1 MTVPGL
7 QSCTTKYKVTRDATG
22 KITNNSNTYDNW
34 SAAKK
39 NLSASTRANTFS
51 SSSSVRTTNMYATG
65 ANSRLGKFGY
75 EMGSDGRIR
84 LNADSSDLRA
94 GNGSGSV
101 VRPIVIN
108 TGGNECTH
116 TNKTSGLETATGIA
130 TLVAGGI
137 ELYNKLDE
145 SGAIDKAKEGIK
157 DLFQK
162 IPTST
167 GALSGALDS
176 ASSFSEISSLESQ
189 ADAKKASM
197 ASDYQKIDISSKAAE
212 ALQQDGV
219 QDGLKLAGV
228 TLDTNALKL
237 ETLNP
242 DDLDAS
248 ANSVEKDMG
257 EVEDFQQKDLTDA
270 KAKISERRGAID
282 QGIESLNGQLERLEA
297 QQGKEGAPAN
307 LDQQIADCKAKIEKL
322 EKQKEQVD
330 KAEDAVDQLNK
341 DCTQLLTDLKA
352 QQSAIKDLKEFE
364 GEIKDKK
371 YDLAKEQ
378 DGQLGKNMKEI
389 DKLNKKMQGIKGNDD
404 KDVQKREE
412 ISKEIAGLKSE
423 MKTALSSLQDAGTTS
438 FENSKGKKYE
448 VKNMGNASMYISAG
462 GDVAAGVVKQMVKD
476 GTLPVD
482 DKGNLD
488 MEKMKSQ
495 QS

>member
-7 QSCTTKYKVTRDATG
+7 ASCTTKYQITRDSKG
-22 KITNNSNTYDNW
+22 NIIHNRNTKELYDT
-34 SAAKK
+34 AKA
-39 NLSASTRANTFS
+39 NLSGATRSTTFVS
-51 SSSSVRTTNMYATG
+51 ATRSGTKNMYGVGDKPNFA
-65 ANSRLGKFGY
+65 A
-75 EMGSDGRIR
+75 
-84 LNADSSDLRA
+84 LRA
-94 GNGSGSV
+94 GNGTGAATSS
-101 VRPIVIN
+101 ITIN

-116 TNKTSGLETATGIA
+116 TNKTSAMDKAAGIA

-137 ELYNKLDE
+137 ELYNKLDDA
-145 SGAIDKAKEGIK
+145 GVIDKAKDKMK

-162 IPTST
+162 LPTST

-257 EVEDFQQKDLTDA
+257 EVENFQQKDLTEA

-282 QGIESLNGQLERLEA
+282 QGIESLNGQLQRLEA
-297 QQGKEGAPAN
+297 QQGKEGAPAD

-341 DCTQLLTDLKA
+341 DCAQLLTDLKA

-378 DGQLGKNMKEI
+378 DEQLGKNMKEI
-389 DKLNKKMQGIKGNDD
+389 DKLNKKWQGIKGTDE
-404 KDVQKREE
+404 KALSQKAEIEKE
-412 ISKEIAGLKSE
+412 ISGLKGE

-448 VKNMGNASMYISAG
+448 VKNMSTASGYVSGVG
-462 GDVAAGVVKQMVKD
+462 GDVTAGIVKQMVKD

-482 DKGNLD
+482 EKGNLD

>member
-1 MTVPGL
+1 
-7 QSCTTKYKVTRDATG
+7 
-22 KITNNSNTYDNW
+22 
-34 SAAKK
+34 
-39 NLSASTRANTFS
+39 
-51 SSSSVRTTNMYATG
+51 
-65 ANSRLGKFGY
+65 
-75 EMGSDGRIR
+75 
-84 LNADSSDLRA
+84 
-94 GNGSGSV
+94 
-101 VRPIVIN
+101 
-108 TGGNECTH
+108 
-116 TNKTSGLETATGIA
+116 
-130 TLVAGGI
+130 
-137 ELYNKLDE
+137 
-145 SGAIDKAKEGIK
+145 
-157 DLFQK
+157 
-162 IPTST
+162 
-167 GALSGALDS
+167 
-176 ASSFSEISSLESQ
+176 
-189 ADAKKASM
+189 M

>member
-7 QSCTTKYKVTRDATG
+7 ASCTTKYQITRDSKG
-22 KITNNSNTYDNW
+22 NIIHNRNTKELYDT
-34 SAAKK
+34 AKA
-39 NLSASTRANTFS
+39 NLSGATRSTTFVS
-51 SSSSVRTTNMYATG
+51 ATRSGTKNMYGVGDKPNFA
-65 ANSRLGKFGY
+65 A
-75 EMGSDGRIR
+75 
-84 LNADSSDLRA
+84 LRA
-94 GNGSGSV
+94 GNGSGTV

-108 TGGNECTH
+108 TGGEECSH
-116 TNKTSGLETATGIA
+116 TNKTSTMDKMAGIA
-130 TLVAGGI
+130 TLLAGGI

-162 IPTST
+162 LPTST
-167 GALSGALDS
+167 GALSSALED
-176 ASSFSEISSLESQ
+176 ASSFGDISKLEGQ
-189 ADAKKASM
+189 ADAKKANM

-242 DDLDAS
+242 DDLEAS
-248 ANSVEKDMG
+248 TKSVEKDMG

-282 QGIESLNGQLERLEA
+282 QGLESLNGQLERLEA

-330 KAEDAVDQLNK
+330 KAEGAVDQLNK

-352 QQSAIKDLKEFE
+352 QQSTIKDLQEFE

-389 DKLNKKMQGIKGNDD
+389 DKLNKKWQGIKGTDE
-404 KDVQKREE
+404 KALSQKAEIEKE
-412 ISKEIAGLKSE
+412 ISGLKSE
-423 MKTALSSLQDAGTTS
+423 MKATLSSLQDAGTTS

-448 VKNMGNASMYISAG
+448 VKNMSNASVYLSAG
-462 GDVAAGVVKQMVKD
+462 GDITAGLVKQMVND

-482 DKGNLD
+482 DKGNID
-488 MEKMKSQ
+488 MEKIKKQ
-495 QS
+495 QA